1 MISLQPKGLSR
12 VSPIPEFRSI
22 NSLMLSPFY
31 DPTLT
36 SIRDSAVLR
45 LLHQAGERPSVPL
58 GTPLVKSRAGC
69 IRQGWGRDRVHQQ
82 LCCSRIYF
90 TCFAQSLICVQHCGP
105 MDCSPPGS
113 SVHGVSQQ
121 ESWRGGHFLLQGIF
135 PTQGSPFICCI
146 GRRIPHPGSPRSTE
160 GEPKARGTLTRGR
173 WLGRGR

>member
-1 MISLQPKGLSR
+1 MSLHGLTVVVLLFVLFKLLSG
-12 VSPIPEFRSI
+12 VSLWDSTVAQWQR
-22 NSLMLSPFY
+22 
-31 DPTLT
+31 T

-105 MDCSPPGS
+105 MDCRPPGS
-113 SVHGVSQQ
+113 SVHGVSQTRIL
-121 ESWRGGHFLLQGIF
+121 EGWPLPPPGDLPDPGITFHLLHWQADS
-135 PTQGSPFICCI
+135 SP
-146 GRRIPHPGSPRSTE
+146 GK
-160 GEPKARGTLTRGR
+160 PKEH
-173 WLGRGR
+173 

>member
-45 LLHQAGERPSVPL
+45 LLHQAMEGLSVPL

-69 IRQGWGRDRVHQQ
+69 VRQGWGCDCPPAA
-82 LCCSRIYF
+82 LLLRIYF

-146 GRRIPHPGSPRSTE
+146 GRRILHPGSPRSTE